1 MYLLVNLG
9 TVYKNGEIIATPH
22 IFYFGKSLTVVEC
35 RDFSNLRSLRGVRN
49 NIVKVYLVLEED
61 KRSAEEES
69 LGFLRRGG
77 LWIHI
82 DRVVKKLSKNEILQ
96 YLV

>member
-9 TVYKNGEIIATPH
+9 TVYKNGKIVLTPH
-22 IFYFGKSLTVVEC
+22 TLYFGKSLTVVEC
-35 RDFSNLRSLRGVRN
+35 RDFSNLWSLRRVRSK
-49 NIVKVYLVLEED
+49 VVEVYLVLEED
-61 KRSAEEES
+61 KRSAEKNGSE
-69 LGFLRRGG
+69 FLRKGG

-82 DRVVKKLSKNEILQ
+82 NRVVKKLSKNEIPQ

>member
-9 TVYKNGEIIATPH
+9 TVYKNGEIVATPH

-35 RDFSNLRSLRGVRN
+35 RDFSNLCSLRKVRSKVVN
-49 NIVKVYLVLEED
+49 VYLVLEED
-61 KRSAEEES
+61 KRSAEKRS

-77 LWIHI
+77 LWIHT